1 MQNVA
6 DRASVLDLLD
16 RLLDK
21 GVVARGDLL
30 LSVADI
36 ELVTVSL
43 AAVIASTATLD
54 RVSGPRLWTSE
65 GTTAPETLPECKHAS
80 TAEPAPCPTGIVHE
94 QRAAPRQDVRIDP
107 NDTERGLVK
116 LVLTIVE
123 LLRQLMERQAVR
135 RMETGTLAVG
145 AWAGLGRAFLSL
157 DVKMGELVKFFG
169 LKREDLNLDLGPIGN
184 LI

>member
-1 MQNVA
+1 MQSVA

-54 RVSGPRLWTSE
+54 RVSGPRLWTCE
-65 GTTAPETLPECKHAS
+65 GTADPGTLPEYKRAS
-80 TAEPAPCPTGIVHE
+80 TVEPGLRPADTVRE
-94 QRAAPRQDVRIDP
+94 RRTEPRKDVRIDP

-145 AWAGLGRAFLSL
+145 ASERLGRAFLSL

-169 LKREDLNLDLGPIGN
+169 LKREDLNLDLGPVGN